1 MKTKSKTF
9 QMRLQASEYTALKLL
24 AARQGV
30 SMTAFLANHIRHQ
43 AKKKGI
49 PV

>member
-1 MKTKSKTF
+1 MKKKSKTF
-9 QMRLQASEYTALKLL
+9 QMRLQATEYRALKLL

-30 SMTAFLANHIRHQ
+30 SMSALLANHIRRE